1 MNRSAFITPFDVE
14 YSNRPSFTGK
24 PFFLE
29 TENLSDKEKMICE
42 DLKNTAE

>member
-1 MNRSAFITPFDVE
+1 MNRSAFITPADGE

-29 TENLSDKEKMICE
+29 TENLSNKEKMMCE
-42 DLKNTAE
+42 DLKFTAE